1 MDDWNM
7 DGWNIASNIPLL
19 NASTHLLDHD
29 PLPASLHAHM
39 LADGKNRLMPAAR
52 HRIGVNREGA
62 HGRSWIMAG

>member
-19 NASTHLLDHD
+19 NASTHRLDHD

-39 LADGKNRLMPAAR
+39 LADGKIGYCQPLAA
-52 HRIGVNREGA
+52 ESA
-62 HGRSWIMAG
+62 